1 MEKLNALHG
10 RAAIQPAGVPRMA
23 GTMASANE
31 DLAKLIIAGL
41 DTGNAAVALFAPD
54 DSFAFASETFR
65 SLFDIQPGARTFDDV
80 MRHCHAARKGPNFSC
95 DIDTWLASAG
105 QKRRSRHHRA
115 FEIDM
120 RDGRW
125 FWANETAFAGGW
137 LLLVITEITVLKSNE
152 RMLRLARDVA
162 ELAAGTDSLTGL
174 RNRRF
179 AINAFSE
186 EIEKAKAN
194 SKPLSI
200 ALIDLDRFK
209 TINDEHGHIAGD
221 TVLCDFADLCRCV
234 LRKRD
239 VFARIGG
246 EEFLLIMPNTDLG
259 EAAVAVE
266 RLRSQAE
273 TTPSTAGIGYTLS
286 AGVALH
292 AGDTLEQLFHR
303 ADRALYR
310 AKHLGRN
317 RLELATPAPE

>member
-1 MEKLNALHG
+1 METLNSLHDY
-10 RAAIQPAGVPRMA
+10 AAIQPPGVARTA
-23 GTMASANE
+23 DTTGYATV
-31 DLAKLIIAGL
+31 DLAKLILAGL

-54 DSFAFASETFR
+54 DSFAYTSETFR
-65 SLFDIQPGARTFDDV
+65 GLFDIQPGTHTFAEA
-80 MRHCHAARKGPNFSC
+80 MRHCHRARKGPNFATG
-95 DIDTWLASAG
+95 IEEWLDRAME
-105 QKRRSRHHRA
+105 KRRSRSQRA

-125 FWANETAFAGGW
+125 FWANETTFAGGW
-137 LLLVITEITVLKSNE
+137 LLLVVTEITVLKSNE

-162 ELAAGTDSLTGL
+162 ELAADTDSLTGL

-186 EIEKAKAN
+186 EIEKAKA
-194 SKPLSI
+194 SGKPLSI

-221 TVLCDFADLCRCV
+221 KVLCDFADLCRCI

-246 EEFLLIMPNTDLG
+246 EEFLLIMPKTDLG

-266 RLRSQAE
+266 RLRSHAE
-273 TTPSTAGIGYTLS
+273 MTPSAAGISYTLS

-292 AGDTLEQLFHR
+292 QGDTLEQFFHR

-317 RLELATPAPE
+317 RLELAAPTPE